1 MREETQRSK
10 TLLLLVI
17 CRLFVARLKG
27 KLKGRKDLEYST
39 NLSKY
44 DLRHLQTSGYPKN
57 KIRYR

>member
-39 NLSKY
+39 NLSKSETPA
-44 DLRHLQTSGYPKN
+44 D
-57 KIRYR
+57 